1 VGVGGFVWAPV
12 FPSPPTAG
20 SSSIDP
26 TPDILAPIRLDK
38 DRPFF

>member
-1 VGVGGFVWAPV
+1 LGGVGFFLGARPLF
-12 FPSPPTAG
+12 PPTAG